1 MSDFFKDTLANGLR
15 VLTVPMP
22 HLHAVEMMFFIGVG
36 SRNEASRVAGVSHFL
51 EHMLFRGCED
61 YPTGPELERAFEAI
75 GGYVNAA
82 TDVETTCYHSRVHPD
97 HVDRGTALF
106 GQMLRAPLM
115 PDFETERRVILE
127 EALEDLNA
135 KGEDVNPDNL
145 TAALLWPGHPLG
157 RPTIG
162 TRASIEGLTLDDLKK
177 HHSIYYRPVNVVAV
191 AAGRVGHD
199 RFLQSVERY
208 FGGWQSAPVPDST
221 LFVAPT
227 DETEPESVWVRD
239 SGSQV
244 SLQLAFR
251 IPGRTDANNMAL
263 RLLRRVLSGG
273 GSARLMQRLREEL
286 GLTYA
291 VDAQMATVAETGS
304 FSIDLAL
311 MPDNVE
317 QAVEEV
323 LAMLVDLCRNPV
335 PQKELD
341 GIRRGFLY
349 ELEFS
354 CDFTE
359 EMAARYGWGEMVG
372 QVRTL
377 EQERRDVAAITPE
390 MLREAAC
397 RTFRR
402 ETLKLAAAG
411 PWSSEIKRRVNRRLQ
426 AFDPHA

>member
-22 HLHAVEMMFFIGVG
+22 HLHAVEMMFFVGVG
-36 SRNEASRVAGVSHFL
+36 SRNEDARAAGVSHFL
-51 EHMLFRGCED
+51 EHMLFRGCQD

-97 HVDRGTALF
+97 HVDHGTLLF
-106 GQMLRAPLM
+106 SRMLQSPLM
-115 PDFETERRVILE
+115 HDFETERRVILE

-162 TRASIEGLTLDDLKK
+162 TRASIEALTLEDLKK
-177 HHSIYYRPVNVVAV
+177 HHATYYRPVNVVAV

-199 RFLQSVERY
+199 QFLQSVERC
-208 FGGWQSAPVPDST
+208 FGSWQTAPVPDSSA
-221 LFVAPT
+221 FAAPS
-227 DETEPESVWVRD
+227 DEKGPESVWVRD

-244 SLQLAFR
+244 SLQVAFR
-251 IPGRTDANNMAL
+251 IPGRNDPDNMAL

-291 VDAQMATVAETGS
+291 VDAQMATVVETGS

-311 MPDNVE
+311 VPDNVE

-323 LAMLVDLCRNPV
+323 LAMLEDLCRTPV
-335 PQKELD
+335 PQQELD

-372 QVRTL
+372 HVRTL
-377 EQERRDVAAITPE
+377 EQERHDVAAITPE
-390 MLREAAC
+390 MLRQAAC
-397 RTFRR
+397 RIFRS

-411 PWSSEIKRRVNRRLQ
+411 PWSAEMKRRVNRRLQ
-426 AFDPHA
+426 AFDPCG